1 MRKGKT
7 MRSINQTVL
16 SLLIGVGISCLLLCG
31 LLIKP
36 ALNGFHKFFT
46 SAFEHPPIET
56 TQTTQRATPRQDLS
70 TRGQESQFPAE
81 PKQDILEDKS
91 STGVRPLVALG
102 GASKEDVFK
111 LRKEAVAASPFARE
125 DYEPSEEVFGQIV
138 SGKPW
143 IAATACSDSKNHF
156 STQGLS
162 EESRFINN
170 PAALVAI
177 EMPVIFFGKKSWCTR
192 DDVNTIAQNITY
204 DSLNREIMIRY
215 LDLPI
220 KDSSRAFYA
229 FNGLNARD
237 LGYPYMYVDM
247 PRSSY
252 KLDFV
257 DKNNNA
263 STQVA
268 RLQNY
273 IHVGPSCGIRGGC
286 NNGSPRQT
294 MLEFYADPV
303 SSTQDREIY
312 IKLWKEKPASV
323 EDDADIVE
331 HIIIQ
336 GEPEQNAN

>member
-1 MRKGKT
+1 

-91 STGVRPLVALG
+91 STEVRPLVALS

-125 DYEPSEEVFGQIV
+125 GYEPSEEVFGQIV

-143 IAATACSDSKNHF
+143 IAANACSTARTHQNY
-156 STQGLS
+156 TQGPS
-162 EESRFINN
+162 EETRFINN
-170 PAALVAI
+170 PTALIAVEHPFSYRRDAD
-177 EMPVIFFGKKSWCTR
+177 WCTKA
-192 DDVNTIAQNITY
+192 DHNLLMQQITY
-204 DSLNREIMIRY
+204 DKLNREITVTY
-215 LDLPI
+215 LNFPFPTYERDT
-220 KDSSRAFYA
+220 FYD
-229 FNGLNARD
+229 FNGVNARD
-237 LGYPYMYVDM
+237 LGYPYMYVDLQ
-247 PRSSY
+247 RSTY
-252 KLDFV
+252 KLAFL
-257 DKNNNA
+257 NPSNA
-263 STQVA
+263 STEVA
-268 RLQNY
+268 QLQNF
-273 IHVGPSCGIRGGC
+273 IHVGGSCGVKGGC
-286 NNGSPRQT
+286 NNGSPRQP
-294 MLEFYADPV
+294 MLEFHEDPTA
-303 SSTQDREIY
+303 STQDREIY

>member
-1 MRKGKT
+1 MG
-7 MRSINQTVL
+7 IVC
-16 SLLIGVGISCLLLCG
+16 LLSCLLL
-31 LLIKP
+31 LKP
-36 ALNGFHKFFT
+36 ALNGFHKFFV
-46 SAFEHPPIET
+46 SAFEHPPLET
-56 TQTTQRATPRQDLS
+56 AQTTQRAAPRQDLS
-70 TRGQESQFPAE
+70 TRGQESPFSAD
-81 PKQDILEDKS
+81 PKQDILENES
-91 STGVRPLVALG
+91 STGVRPLIALG
-102 GASKEDVFK
+102 GLSKADVFK

-143 IAATACSDSKNHF
+143 IAATACSDSKTQF

-170 PAALVAI
+170 PTALVAI

-192 DDVNTIAQNITY
+192 DDVNTIMQQVTY
-204 DSLNREIMIRY
+204 DSLNREITITY

-220 KDSSRAFYA
+220 KDNSRAFYA
-229 FNGLNARD
+229 FNGINARD

-247 PRSSY
+247 SRSSY
-252 KLDFV
+252 KLSFV

-268 RLQNY
+268 QLQNY
-273 IHVGPSCGIRGGC
+273 IHVGPSCKVRGGC

-312 IKLWKEKPASV
+312 VKLWKERPASV
-323 EDDADIVE
+323 EDEADMVE

-336 GEPEQNAN
+336 GEPEKNAN